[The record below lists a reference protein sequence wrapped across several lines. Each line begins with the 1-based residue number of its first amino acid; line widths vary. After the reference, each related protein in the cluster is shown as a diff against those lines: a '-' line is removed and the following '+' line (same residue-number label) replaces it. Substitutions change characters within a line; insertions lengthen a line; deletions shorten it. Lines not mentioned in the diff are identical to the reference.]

1 MKSIVI
7 REERPEDI
15 TVISEVTVAAFKEL
29 EMSDLN
35 EHNIINGLREAGAL
49 SLSLV
54 AEHEGCV
61 VGHIAF
67 SPVTVSDGTEGW
79 YGLGPVSVV
88 PKLQRRGIG
97 GALIQDGLPR
107 LKTSGAAGCCLVGHP
122 EYYIRFGFSNPSCLR
137 HEGVSPEVFFALSFN
152 GKFPAGSVLFHEAF
166 GI

>member
-88 PKLQRRGIG
+88 PKLQRRGITG
-97 GALIQDGLPR
+97 RSFQAENQWRSRVLPCWPSGILHQIR
-107 LKTSGAAGCCLVGHP
+107 LQQSFVSSTRGC
-122 EYYIRFGFSNPSCLR
+122 FT
-137 HEGVSPEVFFALSFN
+137 
-152 GKFPAGSVLFHEAF
+152 
-166 GI
+166 

>member
-1 MKSIVI
+1 MESIVI
-7 REERPEDI
+7 REERHEDI

-67 SPVTVSDGTEGW
+67 SPVTVSDEPRAGTAWARCQWFRNSREG
-79 YGLGPVSVV
+79 
-88 PKLQRRGIG
+88 
-97 GALIQDGLPR
+97 
-107 LKTSGAAGCCLVGHP
+107 
-122 EYYIRFGFSNPSCLR
+122 E
-137 HEGVSPEVFFALSFN
+137 
-152 GKFPAGSVLFHEAF
+152 
-166 GI
+166 